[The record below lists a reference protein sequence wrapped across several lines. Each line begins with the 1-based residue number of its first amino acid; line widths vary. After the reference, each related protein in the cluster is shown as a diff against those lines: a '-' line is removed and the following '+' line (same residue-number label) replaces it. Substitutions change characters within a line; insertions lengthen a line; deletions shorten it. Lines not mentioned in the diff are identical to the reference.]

1 MHSTVPL
8 ENKIA
13 AHTVNLFL
21 LKYVY
26 KHQTASTCVYY
37 IYFIKKP
44 EKQQSLRNDFHDIWG
59 PRDDWPLA
67 DMICC

>member
-13 AHTVNLFL
+13 THTVNLFL

-37 IYFIKKP
+37 IYFIKKKP
-44 EKQQSLRNDFHDIWG
+44 AII
-59 PRDDWPLA
+59 A
-67 DMICC
+67 